1 MTSFESK
8 TVRIAHSS
16 ERVFE
21 LLSDLSN
28 LERFKGALNAP
39 GNEKLKITGYD
50 KDSLSIEVSP
60 IGSITFRIIDREPNK
75 TIKFEAENSPLP
87 LNLWIQLVST
97 GENETASRIT
107 VKAELNLSLSRWS
120 PSHCRKVLIK
130 WPICL
135 SYCPTN
141 KKLF

>member
-39 GNEKLKITGYD
+39 
-50 KDSLSIEVSP
+50 
-60 IGSITFRIIDREPNK
+60 RERK
-75 TIKFEAENSPLP
+75 AENYRL
-87 LNLWIQLVST
+87 
-97 GENETASRIT
+97 
-107 VKAELNLSLSRWS
+107 
-120 PSHCRKVLIK
+120 
-130 WPICL
+130 
-135 SYCPTN
+135 
-141 KKLF
+141 

>member
-75 TIKFEAENSPLP
+75 TIKFEAENSQADGLQA
-87 LNLWIQLVST
+87 IA
-97 GENETASRIT
+97 GR
-107 VKAELNLSLSRWS
+107 
-120 PSHCRKVLIK
+120 C
-130 WPICL
+130 
-135 SYCPTN
+135 
-141 KKLF
+141 

>member
-75 TIKFEAENSPLP
+75 TIKFEAENSLSICGYSWSQPEKMKRHRVSRSKR
-87 LNLWIQLVST
+87 NLT
-97 GENETASRIT
+97 
-107 VKAELNLSLSRWS
+107 LSSSRWS

>member
-39 GNEKLKITGYD
+39 GNEKLKIIGYN
-50 KDSLSIEVSP
+50 KPSLSIEVSP

-87 LNLWIQLVST
+87 LNLWIQVGYNGAEKKTS
-97 GENETASRIT
+97 SRIT
-107 VKAELNLSLSRWS
+107 VKAELN
-120 PSHCRKVLIK
+120 PFIK
-130 WPICL
+130 PMVSKPLQEGVDKMADMLVIL
-135 SYCPTN
+135 PYE
-141 KKLF
+141 

>member
-60 IGSITFRIIDREPNK
+60 IGSITFR
-75 TIKFEAENSPLP
+75 
-87 LNLWIQLVST
+87 
-97 GENETASRIT
+97 ENETASRIT
-107 VKAELNLSLSRWS
+107 VKAELN
-120 PSHCRKVLIK
+120 PFIK
-130 WPICL
+130 PMVSKPLQEGVDKMADMLVIL
-135 SYCPTN
+135 PYE
-141 KKLF
+141 

>member
-39 GNEKLKITGYD
+39 GNEKLKITGYTRTA
-50 KDSLSIEVSP
+50 SLS
-60 IGSITFRIIDREPNK
+60 K
-75 TIKFEAENSPLP
+75 
-87 LNLWIQLVST
+87 
-97 GENETASRIT
+97 
-107 VKAELNLSLSRWS
+107 
-120 PSHCRKVLIK
+120 
-130 WPICL
+130 
-135 SYCPTN
+135 
-141 KKLF
+141 

>member
-39 GNEKLKITGYD
+39 GNEKLKITGYN

-107 VKAELNLSLSRWS
+107 V
-120 PSHCRKVLIK
+120 
-130 WPICL
+130 
-135 SYCPTN
+135 SYTHLTLPTT
-141 KKLF
+141 

>member
-87 LNLWIQLVST
+87 L
-97 GENETASRIT
+97 
-107 VKAELNLSLSRWS
+107 KAELN
-120 PSHCRKVLIK
+120 PFIK
-130 WPICL
+130 PMVSKPLQEGVDKMADMLVIL
-135 SYCPTN
+135 PYE
-141 KKLF
+141 

>member
-107 VKAELNLSLSRWS
+107 VKAELN
-120 PSHCRKVLIK
+120 PSIK
-130 WPICL
+130 PMVSKPLQEGVDKMADMLVIL
-135 SYCPTN
+135 PYE
-141 KKLF
+141 